1 MREILDIELNFG
13 LSVIFSHAF
22 LYRIQKVRLREQ
34 VTVDILTRMNNKRHV
49 FTLSRPIINHETFL
63 SNYPS
68 IIFIGGLH

>member
-1 MREILDIELNFG
+1 MTESLTTELNFG

-34 VTVDILTRMNNKRHV
+34 VTIDILTRMNNKRHV
-49 FTLSRPIINHETFL
+49 LTLSRPIINHETFL

-68 IIFIGGLH
+68 FIFIGALH